1 MTEWNYAKKIAKG
14 DVINDNYFSYIAEQE
29 SVEEIE
35 DETNWIKSN
44 PILEVEGLRNQ
55 VLGYLRDRLAEA
67 KEKGNLNG
75 VLVKN
80 FNMWRQS
87 SEESYIDKTTWE
99 LAYIEKPDTH
109 KRRVWLGVDVG
120 RVSDLFSISP
130 IDNYVGLFYII
141 N

>member
-1 MTEWNYAKKIAKG
+1 
-14 DVINDNYFSYIAEQE
+14 YIAEQE

-67 KEKGNLNG
+67 KEKGNMNG

-87 SEESYIDKTTWE
+87 SEESYIDKQTWD
-99 LAYIEKPDTH
+99 LAKIDKPDTH
-109 KRRVWLGVDVG
+109 KRRV
-120 RVSDLFSISP
+120 RS
-130 IDNYVGLFYII
+130 
-141 N
+141 